1 MTVQGIKWYIKLLRE
16 NYFVVIGLELANLLL
31 IFNVE
36 CSVNLCARVH
46 NFLSHIILIMTEKV
60 QLSKDLRYSLYLEL
74 LLNRSISIY

>member
-36 CSVNLCARVH
+36 RSVNLCARVH

-60 QLSKDLRYSLYLEL
+60 QVSK
-74 LLNRSISIY
+74 